1 MSLFYYKTSNINIS
15 LLLFFS
21 CCLKITEITNI
32 KISPAIL
39 KTSIVEKSFATS
51 LVISVIFIYVT
62 LIIAV
67 VFISFTITFFILLL
81 LALLRNTTR
90 NVLLLFSVVIV
101 DSRIVD
107 LRRFVGDILIVI
119 KPPVSSSSPASTVP
133 KASS

>member
-1 MSLFYYKTSNINIS
+1 MSLFYYKTSNINTS
-15 LLLFFS
+15 LLLFFL
-21 CCLKITEITNI
+21 CRLKITKIANI

-67 VFISFTITFFILLL
+67 VFISSTITFFILLV

-90 NVLLLFSVVIV
+90 NVLLLFSIVVV

-119 KPPVSSSSPASTVP
+119 KPPVASSPASTVP
-133 KASS
+133 EASS